1 MPLTKTVEVPPEP
14 IEEVKDGD
22 QRLWIGNLDNRITEY
37 YLLKLLQKYG
47 AIEKFDML
55 FHRSGPLSG
64 QSRGY
69 AFVTYESRDIA
80 EQVKNYLDGKRLGTK
95 HVAVRWAHNM
105 TKEDCKKTT
114 ELLQISALTGAKSS
128 EKKISRS
135 TTIQAIEAKLKTM
148 EHTPNEFELTGP
160 STSVPNNSSF
170 ISRNNHNLSSAPRS
184 NHNSSSVPRSNH
196 YSSSV
201 SRSNSRMPVDR
212 SKNFIKK
219 KYSPL

>member
-1 MPLTKTVEVPPEP
+1 MPLTKTVDVPPEP
-14 IEEVKDGD
+14 SETVTGGD

-47 AIEKFDML
+47 KIDKFDML

-69 AFVTYESRDIA
+69 AFVTYESRDTA
-80 EQVKNYLDGKRLGTK
+80 EQVKNHLDGKRLGTK

-105 TKEDCKKTT
+105 SKEDCKKTT

-128 EKKISRS
+128 EKRISRS

-148 EHTPNEFELTGP
+148 EHSSNDFELTGP
-160 STSVPNNSSF
+160 STS
-170 ISRNNHNLSSAPRS
+170 SRNISSTISKSNNL
-184 NHNSSSVPRSNH
+184 
-196 YSSSV
+196 
-201 SRSNSRMPVDR
+201 MPVDR

>member
-1 MPLTKTVEVPPEP
+1 MPLTKTVDVPPEP
-14 IEEVKDGD
+14 TETVTGGD

-47 AIEKFDML
+47 KIDKFDML

-69 AFVTYESRDIA
+69 AFVTYESRDTA
-80 EQVKNYLDGKRLGTK
+80 EQVKNHLDGKRLGTK

-105 TKEDCKKTT
+105 SKEDCKKTT

-128 EKKISRS
+128 EKRISRS

-148 EHTPNEFELTGP
+148 EHSSNDFELTGP
-160 STSVPNNSSF
+160 STS
-170 ISRNNHNLSSAPRS
+170 SRNISSTISKSNNL
-184 NHNSSSVPRSNH
+184 
-196 YSSSV
+196 
-201 SRSNSRMPVDR
+201 MPVDR

>member
-1 MPLTKTVEVPPEP
+1 
-14 IEEVKDGD
+14 
-22 QRLWIGNLDNRITEY
+22 
-37 YLLKLLQKYG
+37 
-47 AIEKFDML
+47 ML

-69 AFVTYESRDIA
+69 AFVTYESRDTA
-80 EQVKNYLDGKRLGTK
+80 EQVKNHLDGKRLGTK

-105 TKEDCKKTT
+105 SKEDCKKTT

-128 EKKISRS
+128 EKRISRS

-148 EHTPNEFELTGP
+148 EHSSNDFELTGP
-160 STSVPNNSSF
+160 STS
-170 ISRNNHNLSSAPRS
+170 SRNISSTISKSNNL
-184 NHNSSSVPRSNH
+184 
-196 YSSSV
+196 
-201 SRSNSRMPVDR
+201 MPVDR